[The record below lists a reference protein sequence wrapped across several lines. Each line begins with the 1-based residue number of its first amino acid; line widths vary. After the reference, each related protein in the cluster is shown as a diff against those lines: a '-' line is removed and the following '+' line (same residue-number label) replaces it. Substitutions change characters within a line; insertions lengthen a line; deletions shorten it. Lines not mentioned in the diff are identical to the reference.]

1 MNKSIGLEI
10 KKVNN
15 LIIRYLIE
23 KTKEITNIPLTPVQ
37 IMIIRFLNNSVN
49 KNIYQKDIEDFVQM
63 RKSTISGVLDTMEKN
78 NIISRINSKNDLR
91 SKRII
96 LTDFGKELSI
106 KLKIQ
111 KEEFDNLL
119 KNNINDEELNIFYN
133 VIDKIIL
140 NLKGEK
146 HV

>member
-37 IMIIRFLNNSVN
+37 IMIIRFLNNSAN

>member
-23 KTKEITNIPLTPVQ
+23 KTKEITDIPLTPVQ

-49 KNIYQKDIEDFVQM
+49 KNLYQKDIEDFVQM

-119 KNNINDEELNIFYN
+119 KNNINEEELNIFYN
-133 VIDKIIL
+133 VIDKIIF

>member
-96 LTDFGKELSI
+96 LNDFFKELSI

>member
-23 KTKEITNIPLTPVQ
+23 KTKEITDIPLTPVQ
-37 IMIIRFLNNSVN
+37 IMIIRFLNNSAN

-133 VIDKIIL
+133 VIDKIIF

>member
-133 VIDKIIL
+133 VIDKIIF

>member
-23 KTKEITNIPLTPVQ
+23 KTKEITDIPLTPVQ

-49 KNIYQKDIEDFVQM
+49 KNLYQKDIEDFVQM
-63 RKSTISGVLDTMEKN
+63 RKSTLSGVLDTMEKN
-78 NIISRINSKNDLR
+78 NIISRINSKNELR

-119 KNNINDEELNIFYN
+119 KNNINEEELNIFYN
-133 VIDKIIL
+133 VIDKIIF